1 MIESARQQR
10 LKKSFNRQKRGGGY
24 IYIITTFCYKKGV
37 GVNMYSDDFNKDN
50 EEIVNITSETISE
63 TEGEESPKEK
73 MNWIK
78 ELRDWVVAIAIAV
91 VVALVV
97 RQYVFTL
104 VKVQGQSMEPS
115 LHNNDRLYVNR
126 FFYTPEK
133 GDVVIFKP
141 ASDPNRPYI
150 KRVIATEG
158 DTIYIDFRTGSV
170 YVNDELIKEDYIN
183 GPTREVGT
191 YIASL
196 IKDDNYSKD
205 NPIVIQPGY
214 IFAMGDNRNNSKDSR
229 HIGPVPVKEIMGGA
243 IFRFWPVSDV
253 GTMHINAEQVSFMIN
268 TDGETG
274 LY

>member
-1 MIESARQQR
+1 MNTE
-10 LKKSFNRQKRGGGY
+10 
-24 IYIITTFCYKKGV
+24 
-37 GVNMYSDDFNKDN
+37 DFNINNN
-50 EEIVNITSETISE
+50 EEFENSTEDIEETGAFEAE
-63 TEGEESPKEK
+63 TEESPEEK
-73 MNWIK
+73 LNWVK

-91 VVALVV
+91 VVAIVV

-141 ASDPNRPYI
+141 ASDPNRPYV

-158 DTIYIDFRTGSV
+158 DTVYIDFRSGKV
-170 YVNDELIKEDYIN
+170 YVNDKLIEEDYIKE
-183 GPTREVGT
+183 PTREMGA
-191 YIASL
+191 YISSL
-196 IKDDNYSKD
+196 VKEDRYSKD

-229 HIGPVPVKEIMGGA
+229 HIGPVPVEEIMGGA
-243 IFRFWPVSDV
+243 VFRFWPLEDI
-253 GTMHINAEQVSFMIN
+253 GTMHDEAETVSFMI
-268 TDGETG
+268 DGDGDAG
-274 LY
+274 LK